1 MDCGRNEFGRQ
12 RARVCASLRAG
23 DFAWTWGLDDGLS
36 KSAADIAR
44 QSIGAAM
51 KVGRTWVEGPNIG
64 GVGGSLT
71 H

>member
-1 MDCGRNEFGRQ
+1 M
-12 RARVCASLRAG
+12 
-23 DFAWTWGLDDGLS
+23 WGLDDGLS

-64 GVGGSLT
+64 GVGGSPT